1 MRKSMLKILS
11 VALVLVMMAGTCAT
25 AFAAEVT
32 SGTFRLPTVK
42 ERPVEAPE
50 LEMPEATDEPI
61 DGEVVE
67 TPAEEVE
74 EPFSSYGAY
83 VVLGDETSS
92 LNVRSAAVDGAVIGS
107 LHHGDHVTVKGEENG
122 WKLVSGAGVEGY
134 VSGDYLKSSMPA
146 TEPEVEEPV
155 VEPEAPVE
163 EPTVEEPAV
172 EPTEEPI
179 VEETEAPAE
188 EVVEEVVEEEAA
200 EEEAA
205 VVYTF
210 ERDENGA
217 LVLDESGNPVAI
229 VPEGA
234 EIPVT
239 YLRDENGALV
249 LDENGDP
256 IVTATVPVDADKI
269 LTLADHLNPDRYI
282 DVYISWAEGEAAVGN
297 TATLIAVTYGY
308 DNMVYSLQW
317 QRSKDDANWTDV
329 SGATSSRLTVVT
341 TEENAYDYWRV
352 QVIITDVKA

>member
-50 LEMPEATDEPI
+50 TEMPETTDEPI

-172 EPTEEPI
+172 EEP
-179 VEETEAPAE
+179 AK
-188 EVVEEVVEEEAA
+188 EEAA
-200 EEEAA
+200 EEAVEIPTTLGDADVRLEADGLSEIF
-205 VVYTF
+205 TT
-210 ERDENGA
+210 
-217 LVLDESGNPVAI
+217 L
-229 VPEGA
+229 PEGTELVVLGVEGDWIKVEIDGQIGYIYKDGVQGLPA
-234 EIPVT
+234 EEDEEAEVEMKVT
-239 YLRDENGALV
+239 IFSSRRTVMTPGETVYLTSKLEG
-249 LDENGDP
+249 LDGYE
-256 IVTATVPVDADKI
+256 
-269 LTLADHLNPDRYI
+269 LTF
-282 DVYISWAEGEAAVGN
+282 
-297 TATLIAVTYGY
+297 
-308 DNMVYSLQW
+308 QW
-317 QRSKDDANWTDV
+317 QYDRGNGFENV
-329 SGATSSRLTVVT
+329 PGATGDSYSFAAEPELLSYDWRLVVNY
-341 TEENAYDYWRV
+341 EE
-352 QVIITDVKA
+352 